1 MDLLGDKGFRRLL
14 VGQTVSSIA
23 TTALFLALG
32 IWAKVLTDSNALAG
46 SVFLALG
53 LPTLLSPLGGHLIDR
68 VPRRKPLLVIT
79 NAAFGAGILS
89 LLAVHD
95 RHQLWLIY
103 VVAALTGLSTDIL
116 GSSRGALIKD
126 MLADDRLGAAN
137 ALLQTISQG
146 TRLLSPLL
154 GAGLFTLL
162 GGHGLAIV
170 VAAMFGVAALA
181 MTTVRVTES
190 PPEPPTGNRL
200 LTELMAGFR
209 HLRRVPLLLQMTM
222 AVALAACVIGL
233 LETAAFAIID
243 QGLHR
248 SPAFYGVLDTVQGVG
263 AVGGGVTAVWFM
275 RRLGEARAGGVGL
288 GLIGVGSLAM
298 VVPSLLPVMAG
309 VVLLGFGVP
318 VFVVAW
324 STSMQRYTPPRLQG
338 RVGAA
343 GNLALSAPQ
352 TVSIGIGAALISV
365 VDYRILLVVIF
376 AGTVASAALL
386 LIRPARVAVE
396 QADQVPQ
403 PSPAA

>member
-14 VGQTVSSIA
+14 IGQTASSIA
-23 TTALFLALG
+23 TTSLYLALG
-32 IWAKVLTDSNALAG
+32 IWAKDLTHSNALAG

-53 LPTLLSPLGGHLIDR
+53 VPTLLSPLGGHLIDR
-68 VPRRKPLLVIT
+68 VPRRKPLLVVT
-79 NAAFGAGILS
+79 NAAFGAAVLS

-103 VVAALTGLSTDIL
+103 VVAALAGLSTDIL

-126 MLADDRLGAAN
+126 MLDDDRLGAAN

-154 GAGLFTLL
+154 GAGLYTLL
-162 GGHGLAIV
+162 GGHGLAIA
-170 VAAMFGVAALA
+170 VASMFGVAALA
-181 MTTVRVTES
+181 MTAVRVTES
-190 PPEPPTGNRL
+190 PPEPASGQKL

-209 HLRRVPLLLQMTM
+209 HVRAVPLLLQMTI
-222 AVALAACVIGL
+222 AVAVACCVVGL

-248 SPAFYGVLDTVQGVG
+248 SPAFYGVLESVQGVG
-263 AVGGGVTAVWFM
+263 SVAGGITVAWFM
-275 RRLGEARAGGVGL
+275 RRIGEARAGGIGL
-288 GLIGVGSLAM
+288 GLIGLGSLAM
-298 VVPSLLPVMAG
+298 AVPSLLPVMSG

-324 STSMQRYTPPRLQG
+324 STSMQRYTPARLQG

-343 GNLALSAPQ
+343 GNLALTGPQ
-352 TVSIGIGAALISV
+352 TLSIGVGAALIGV
-365 VDYRILLVVIF
+365 VDYRILLVAIF
-376 AGTVASAALL
+376 LGTMASAALL
-386 LIRPARVAVE
+386 LIRPATAAV
-396 QADQVPQ
+396 DPVPA
-403 PSPAA
+403 PTPAV